1 MQSLV
6 LFQVGDRQFGV
17 DMPLVRSIQRAGAL
31 FKERSGE
38 TLGKRLEVDGEE
50 ILLCDLPSF
59 LEQKEPSHDLASK
72 KVMVM
77 KSGDHTMALIVDRV
91 DGVVSVENEQLA
103 PLPHVFEGPAFVCFP
118 RVLARDDDLVLLL
131 EPEGMSGMVAEQST
145 PRQEDTK
152 TTSLSVFV
160 PR

>member
-1 MQSLV
+1 MSMFV

-17 DMPLVRSIQRAGAL
+17 DMPLVRSIQRAGAF

-38 TLGKRLEVDGEE
+38 TLGNTLEVDGEE

-59 LEQKEPSHDLASK
+59 LGQNASSHALVKK
-72 KVMVM
+72 KVMLV
-77 KSGDHTMALIVDRV
+77 KSRKHALALIVDRV
-91 DGVVSVENEQLA
+91 DGVLSVESEQLA
-103 PLPHVFEGPAFVCFP
+103 PLPPVFEGPALACFP

-145 PRQEDTK
+145 K
-152 TTSLSVFV
+152 TGIH
-160 PR
+160 